1 MNGKA
6 WEGVGFGLKEGLTS
20 GFTHTGELGSEMLS
34 ILEVHVALLYDC
46 LRHVQKTP
54 NKGGRPRILRE
65 H

>member
-6 WEGVGFGLKEGLTS
+6 WEGVAFGLKEGLTS

-46 LRHVQKTP
+46 LRHF
-54 NKGGRPRILRE
+54 
-65 H
+65 